1 LLSFPTTGAAVPGDG
16 AKREGARP
24 GLKLRLLLGDMIA
37 MGPGKADLLEA
48 IRETGS
54 ISAAGRKLGIGYRRA
69 WALVD
74 AMNQCFRQPLV
85 EGSAGG
91 AKGGGAKVT
100 PSGEEVLRTF
110 RAIQAKAGK
119 AVEAELARLEGL
131 AARTK
136 KG

>member
-1 LLSFPTTGAAVPGDG
+1 MAGDG
-16 AKREGARP
+16 AGRTGP

-48 IRETGS
+48 IREAGS

-74 AMNQCFRQPLV
+74 AMNQCFREPLV

-91 AKGGGAKVT
+91 AKGGGARVT
-100 PSGEEVLRTF
+100 PTGEEVLRIF
-110 RAIQAKAGK
+110 RAIQRKAAM
-119 AVEAELARLEGL
+119 AVEAELGRLEAL
-131 AARTK
+131 AGKPRK
-136 KG
+136 D

>member
-1 LLSFPTTGAAVPGDG
+1 MKQDG
-16 AKREGARP
+16 ASQ

-54 ISAAGRKLGIGYRRA
+54 ISAAGRKLAIGYRRA

-91 AKGGGAKVT
+91 TRGGGARVT
-100 PSGEEVLRTF
+100 PFGEEVLRIF
-110 RAIQAKAGK
+110 RAIQVKAQA
-119 AVEAELARLEGL
+119 AVEEEIRLLRGM
-131 AARTK
+131 AARAEDRD
-136 KG
+136 